1 MTYNATF
8 ATSIKA
14 ALCCGVAILLTACG
28 GAGEETAGLQSLA
41 GMTAG
46 DIIEG
51 TGASVAQ
58 PASAPDT
65 AAQEIAS
72 AGVPAAPAAAAAAAP
87 ADAGLAD
94 AAAAPATG
102 GSPPASNEFNLNGY
116 QDDPAAS
123 PVDAVTQGTTAA
135 TSADG
140 QQATQL
146 PAA

>member
-72 AGVPAAPAAAAAAAP
+72 AGVPAAPAPAP
-87 ADAGLAD
+87 APANARLAD
-94 AAAAPATG
+94 AATAPATG

-123 PVDAVTQGTTAA
+123 PVDAATQGTTAA